1 MSPKNNVLL
10 NLLLDGKESTFV
22 ADFIFLKQLFSYII
36 FLSPEKEIDIKVFE
50 FFENKSILL

>member
-22 ADFIFLKQLFSYII
+22 ADFIFLKQLFSSII
-36 FLSPEKEIDIKVFE
+36 FLSIEKKFNIK
-50 FFENKSILL
+50 FF